1 MQNYEQ
7 ILQELGIE
15 VPEEKKAELKKKMGE
30 NYRTKI
36 DYDKAVEKREEY
48 KQSLDDVQA
57 KLDGF
62 KDVDVTDLKNQ
73 ISTLTAD
80 LANEKAA
87 RAADARKV
95 ELDKDVTTLFSTLDD
110 KGEKKYEFLN
120 DITEDHYR
128 AALLDEL
135 EKDSAKGKSIEDI
148 FKALITD
155 KDGNQKTGIFVDK
168 QQQQAQQRAVK
179 FTAPGTGRTPG
190 GHATMTRKD
199 IYAIKDPS
207 ERQAAIAE
215 NLGLFGQGEE

>member
-15 VPEEKKAELKKKMGE
+15 VPEEKKADLKKKMGE
-30 NYRTKI
+30 NYRTKS
-36 DYDKAVEKREEY
+36 DYDKAVEKRDEY
-48 KQSLDDVQA
+48 EPSLADVRA
-57 KLDGF
+57 KRDGF
-62 KDVDVTDLKNQ
+62 KDVDVADLRNQ

-95 ELDKDVTTLFSTLDD
+95 ELDKDVTSHFSTLDD

-120 DITEDHYR
+120 DITADHYR
-128 AALLDEL
+128 AALLEEL

-155 KDGNQKTGIFVDK
+155 KDGNQKAGIFVDRE
-168 QQQQAQQRAVK
+168 QQKAQQNAAR
-179 FTAPGTGRTPG
+179 FTQPAGRTQPAGGKKYTMSDLMKMKNENPG
-190 GHATMTRKD
+190 LD
-199 IYAIKDPS
+199 ITQYM
-207 ERQAAIAE
+207 
-215 NLGLFGQGEE
+215 